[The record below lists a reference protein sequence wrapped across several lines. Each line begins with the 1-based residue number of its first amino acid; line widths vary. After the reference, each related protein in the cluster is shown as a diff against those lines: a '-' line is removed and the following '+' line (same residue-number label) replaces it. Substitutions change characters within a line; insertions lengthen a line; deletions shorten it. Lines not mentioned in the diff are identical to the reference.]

1 LDQCRIAL
9 GSRSLSC
16 TNNQSDPAPKTSEVP
31 EEKMLEKIAKVVE
44 RYEELERQ
52 MAEPEVLADYQKLAE
67 LAQERSEMESLVRS
81 YREHHSITKE
91 LHETRELLEV
101 AEDEEM
107 IAMAEEEIELLT
119 VKLEKLEQR
128 MRALLVPKD
137 HRDEKNVIIEIRAG
151 AGGDEAGIFAADL
164 LRLYLRYAESRGWK
178 TDILGENSTGV
189 GGYKEVILAVK
200 GKGAYSRFKFES
212 GVHRVQRVPITESQ
226 GRIHTSTATVAVMP
240 EIQDVE
246 IELDEK
252 DLDITST
259 FSSGPGGQHM
269 QKNATAVRVV
279 HKPSGIQ
286 VKVQSERSLTQ
297 NKRLALGIIQARLQ
311 EMEDAKQHA
320 SVAADRKA
328 QVGTGDR
335 SEKIRTYNYPQGRV
349 TDHRIAFTSYNLPA
363 VMEGELDPFIDAL
376 TVADEAAKLAA
387 ASNGRE

>member
-1 LDQCRIAL
+1 M
-9 GSRSLSC
+9 SLSC
-16 TNNQSDPAPKTSEVP
+16 TIDQSDPAPKPSEVP
-31 EEKMLEKIAKVVE
+31 EVKMLEKIAKVVE

-67 LAQERSEMESLVRS
+67 LAQERSEMEPLVQS
-81 YREHHSITKE
+81 YRKHRAITKE
-91 LHETRELLEV
+91 LQETRELLEL
-101 AEDEEM
+101 AEDVEM
-107 IAMAEEEIELLT
+107 IAMAEEEIELLSARQ
-119 VKLEKLEQR
+119 EELEQR
-128 MRALLVPKD
+128 MRKLLVPKD
-137 HRDEKNVIIEIRAG
+137 PRDEKNVIIEIRAG

-164 LRLYLRYAESRGWK
+164 LRLYMRYAESRGWR
-178 TDILGENSTGV
+178 TEILGENSTGV

-240 EIQDVE
+240 EIEDVE

-297 NKRLALGIIQARLQ
+297 NKRVALGIIQARLQ
-311 EMEDAKQHA
+311 EIEEAKQHA

-349 TDHRIAFTSYNLPA
+349 TDHRIGYTSYNLPT
-363 VMEGELDPFIDAL
+363 VMEGELDPFVDAL